1 MPIAS
6 EQIRVCAFSYYFPP
20 HFSGAGLYAL
30 SLAKALAKQ
39 DVQFFFVSVDNSNL
53 ARKDRHEGFDVYRIA
68 DGPRKHGEFILW
80 WNLWRTMYSLRDR
93 FDIIHALG
101 STYRNSAVGP
111 IGRLLGKKS
120 LTTVSMAQ
128 NDLYNIGRTLPGR
141 LQGHLLGYVD
151 RYVSLSRQITDE
163 IRQLPLDS
171 GRAVE
176 IPQGVNPERFFP
188 AEAIEKNALRRQL
201 GVPDGPLALYV
212 GVFDSRKNVEWLVR
226 TWAKRREMFSGW
238 RLLLVG
244 PASRDQRDAGLRPV
258 LQEFVNQQG
267 LQDRI
272 LFHDFSPRIED
283 YYRCA
288 EIFILPSH
296 NEGMPNAV
304 VEAMS
309 CGMPCA
315 VTKISGT
322 TDLITHGES
331 GMLFE
336 VNDEESFAAALR
348 PLVLDRAVRERIGQR
363 AAAIIREKYSFDQVA
378 DRYLSLYRQM
388 LNREKP

>member
-1 MPIAS
+1 LDAENS
-6 EQIRVCAFSYYFPP
+6 IRVCAFSYYFPP

-30 SLAKALAKQ
+30 SLAKALAKRG
-39 DVQFFFVSVDNSNL
+39 VNFFFVTVDNSNL
-53 ARKDRHEGFDVYRIA
+53 SQQDRYEGFDVYRIA

-128 NDLYNIGRTLPGR
+128 NDLYNVGRTLPGR
-141 LQGHLLGYVD
+141 IQGHLLGYVD
-151 RYVSLSRQITDE
+151 RYVSLSRQISDE

-171 GRAVE
+171 AKAVE
-176 IPQGVNPERFFP
+176 IPQGVNPERFFL
-188 AEAIEKNALRRQL
+188 AEADEKGALRKQL
-201 GVPDGPLALYV
+201 GIPDGPLALYV
-212 GVFDSRKNVEWLVR
+212 GVFDSRKNVEWLVK
-226 TWAKRREMFSGW
+226 TWAKQCELFTDW

-244 PASRDQRDAGLRPV
+244 PVSRDQRDAGLRPV

-272 LFHDFSPRIED
+272 LFRDFSPRIED
-283 YYRCA
+283 YYRCSDL
-288 EIFILPSH
+288 FVLPSH

-309 CGMPCA
+309 CGLPCA

-336 VNDEESFAAALR
+336 VNDEESFASALR
-348 PLVLDRAVRERIGQR
+348 PLVRDRDTRKRIGQR

-378 DRYLSLYRQM
+378 DRYLALYHEM
-388 LNREKP
+388 LNRKKS

>member
-1 MPIAS
+1 LDAENS
-6 EQIRVCAFSYYFPP
+6 IRVCAFSYYFPP

-30 SLAKALAKQ
+30 SLAKALAKRG
-39 DVQFFFVSVDNSNL
+39 VNFLFVTVDNSNL
-53 ARKDRHEGFDVYRIA
+53 SRQDRHEGFDVYRIA

-128 NDLYNIGRTLPGR
+128 NDLYNVGRTLPGR
-141 LQGHLLGYVD
+141 IQGHLLGYVD
-151 RYVSLSRQITDE
+151 RYVSLSRQISDE

-171 GRAVE
+171 ARAVE
-176 IPQGVNPERFFP
+176 IPQGVNPERFFL
-188 AEAIEKNALRRQL
+188 AEADEQSALRKQL
-201 GVPDGPLALYV
+201 DLPDGPLALYV
-212 GVFDSRKNVEWLVR
+212 GVFDSRKNVEWLVK
-226 TWAKRREMFSGW
+226 TWAKQCELFSDW

-267 LQDRI
+267 LQGRI
-272 LFHDFSPRIED
+272 LFRDFSPRIED

-288 EIFILPSH
+288 DLFVLPSH

-309 CGMPCA
+309 CGLPCA

-336 VNDEESFAAALR
+336 VNDEESFASALR
-348 PLVLDRAVRERIGQR
+348 PLVLDRDTRKRIGQR

-378 DRYLSLYRQM
+378 DRYLALYHEM
-388 LNREKP
+388 LNRKKS